1 MNYKTRTYVDLHV
14 IDAIDQVSLRKWGSE
29 ADALRSALRNTP
41 INVVPHSAD
50 SVGAFTE
57 VINNIQIFRPSYVDP
72 RHAVPYVHISCHG
85 NRVGLVVGESEEL
98 SWRALSEV
106 LLPLLETTDY
116 HLALSLSSCW
126 GYRGGELAY
135 VMTERYR
142 KRRPYY
148 SLVGPTRKEKIP
160 ELCATFAEFYRRLL
174 ARYQK
179 LKVAIQ
185 MANKVSPAKLEFTK
199 GSRVRYD

>member
-1 MNYKTRTYVDLHV
+1 MNYKSRRYVDLHV
-14 IDAIDQVSLRKWGSE
+14 IDAIDNASLEKWGLE
-29 ADALRSALRNTP
+29 ADAFRSALRDTS
-41 INVVPHSAD
+41 INVVSHTAD
-50 SVGAFTE
+50 GVATFIKA
-57 VINNIQIFRPSYVDP
+57 INEIRRFRPSYIDP
-72 RHAVPYVHISCHG
+72 RHAVPYIHISCHG
-85 NRVGLVVGESEEL
+85 NRAGLVVGESEQL
-98 SWRALSEV
+98 SWPALSEA

-148 SLVGPTRKEKIP
+148 SLVGPAKKEKIP

-179 LKVAIQ
+179 LSVAVQ
-185 MANKVSPAKLEFTK
+185 MANKVSRAKLEFTK